1 MLVKWFA
8 GFRSVKAEEQVF
20 LDNRMGMEYFR
31 AFVRRCVLNLE
42 CPVAT
47 YQPKPA
53 DLQRRWYLVDA
64 RNVVLGRL
72 ATHVATLLTGKGKPT
87 WAPHLDSGDHVIVV
101 NAEKVRLTGNKWE
114 QKVYYRHTGY
124 PGGIK
129 AVKAKELRAKRPDR
143 MVEGAVKGMLPKSR
157 LGRAMAK
164 KLKVYRGEVHPHD
177 AQQPEP
183 SQVPQ

>member
-1 MLVKWFA
+1 MT
-8 GFRSVKAEEQVF
+8 
-20 LDNRMGMEYFR
+20 
-31 AFVRRCVLNLE
+31 
-42 CPVAT
+42 T

-53 DLQRRWYLVDA
+53 ELQRRWYLVDA
-64 RNVVLGRL
+64 QDVVLGRL
-72 ATHVATLLTGKGKPT
+72 ATHVATLLIGKGKPT
-87 WAPHLDSGDHVIVV
+87 WAPHLDMGDHVIVV

-114 QKVYYRHTGY
+114 QKVYYRHSGY

-129 AVKAKELRAKRPDR
+129 AVTAKDLRAKRPDR
-143 MVEGAVKGMLPKSR
+143 MVKGAVKGMLPKSR

-177 AQQPEP
+177 AQKPEP